1 MCGHTG
7 IGGELRRIRQS
18 CQLLRPPLLISF
30 SVLRGRDLQG
40 IKVLAETAGDG
51 GKFFAGEHGGEVI
64 QDDAVAHGVASQHV
78 KIHVQACTPT
88 GKAGE
93 ADINHPAQVSCCTL
107 AAHL

>member
-18 CQLLRPPLLISF
+18 CQLLRPPLLIALP
-30 SVLRGRDLQG
+30 VLRGRDLRG
-40 IKVLAETAGDG
+40 IKILAETTGDG

-78 KIHVQACTPT
+78 KIHVQARAPT
-88 GKAGE
+88 GEAGE
-93 ADINHPAQVSCCTL
+93 ANINHPAQVSCRTL